1 MNIYFAW
8 YDIWVGFYIDTK
20 ERYIYFCPFPMIV
33 IRFRYKKF
41 TEKELLSKKLSDE
54 WDMYE

>member
-1 MNIYFAW
+1 
-8 YDIWVGFYIDTK
+8 
-20 ERYIYFCPFPMIV
+20 MIV